1 MKKLN
6 YLIILVVLFTL
17 AACGS
22 SGSGGGGG
30 TGSEIA
36 QRSSDEFVEIME
48 YCFSE
53 ASTHTLDVDVA
64 KEVTSCSCPG
74 GGTATMD
81 DVTFIATMV
90 GCKSDDNYSY
100 TGAVL
105 FDTASGDVDINFL
118 LFGGCAG
125 VEGAE
130 ITSGTDSCSGS
141 ITGTCGGDSIE
152 CDFVPDGDDCN
163 LDC

>member
-6 YLIILVVLFTL
+6 WSVVLVALITL
-17 AACGS
+17 VACGS
-22 SGSGGGGG
+22 SGSGGGG

-36 QRSSDEFVEIME
+36 QTSSEEFVEIME

-53 ASTHTLDVDVA
+53 AGAQTLDADVT
-64 KEVTSCSCPG
+64 KDVVTCSCPG

-81 DVTFIATMV
+81 DVTLIATMTD
-90 GCKSDDNYSY
+90 CRSNDNYAY
-100 TGAVL
+100 TGAVT
-105 FDTASGDVDINFL
+105 FDIASGNVDINFP
-118 LFGGCAG
+118 LFGGCTG
-125 VEGAE
+125 VEGEE

-141 ITGTCGGDSIE
+141 ITGTCGGDSVE